1 MAYTQVGACFPAV
14 LDCGRSIERVG
25 VAVTATV
32 SEVVGVPMGF
42 KENLRRLREA
52 RGWTQGE
59 AARQAS
65 VPFRS
70 YQNWEIG
77 GREPRLEALVRL
89 AAAFGVSYDELLEG
103 VGEPEPPPKKG
114 KKK

>member
-1 MAYTQVGACFPAV
+1 M
-14 LDCGRSIERVG
+14 
-25 VAVTATV
+25 VALAG
-32 SEVVGVPMGF
+32 ELMGF
-42 KENLRRLREA
+42 KENLKRLREA

-59 AARQAS
+59 LALRAA

-70 YQNWEIG
+70 YQNWEAG

-89 AAAFGVSYDELLEG
+89 ARVFGVTADELLIG
-103 VGEPEPPPKKG
+103 VVEEPAPEPPAPKKG